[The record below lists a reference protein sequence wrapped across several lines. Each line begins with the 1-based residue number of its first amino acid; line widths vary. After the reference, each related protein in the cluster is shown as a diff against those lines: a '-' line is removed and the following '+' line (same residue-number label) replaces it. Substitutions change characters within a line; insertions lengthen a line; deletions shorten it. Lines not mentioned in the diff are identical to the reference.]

1 MREIEELVT
10 TCSSC
15 GSFVGYPNVYLA
27 EAADEQ
33 EALDAR
39 YTQAVALAA
48 TGGTLTDLQEFEEA
62 AKLSS
67 AVVSMSVARL
77 RSLAVNKN
85 ELYSNYDLAVRA
97 QVRRPALARNDQR
110 RRAVDAKLWG
120 TAAGEIRYAALSID
134 GRGLKSY
141 GDCFVKLD
149 DHFISHRTSV
159 LEQNSFSFLKNVTFA
174 DETPIGFRS
183 NWDDRYK
190 VAVAKC
196 QSQILWNT
204 EPSEFPLILLKAG
217 DSRSNDEFIEVHI
230 YGGFDFSACSSVIA
244 ANVPRT
250 REDKASLKIAKQY
263 ALAAKKGW
271 TDDTI

>member
-15 GSFVGYPNVYLA
+15 GSFVGFPNVYLA
-27 EAADEQ
+27 EGVEEQ
-33 EALDAR
+33 QALDAR
-39 YTQAVALAA
+39 YTEAVSLAA
-48 TGGTLTDLQEFEEA
+48 TDGTLTNLQEFEEA

-97 QVRRPALARNDQR
+97 QARRPALARNDQR

-141 GDCFVKLD
+141 GDCFVRLD
-149 DHFISHRTSV
+149 DHFISHRASV
-159 LEQNSFSFLKNVTFA
+159 LEQNSFSFLKEVTFA
-174 DETPIGFRS
+174 EETPIGFRS

-196 QSQILWNT
+196 QSQILGHT
-204 EPSEFPLILLKAG
+204 KPSEFPSILLKAG
-217 DSRSNDEFIEVHI
+217 DSRSNDEFIEVHV
-230 YGGFDFSACSSVIA
+230 YGGFDFSACSSVIT

-250 REDKASLKIAKQY
+250 REDKASLRIAKQY